1 MKPQKLSKRN
11 LTFLCLMF
19 VALTQA
25 QVISKPIKENPN
37 TVKTEAFN
45 VYGSAG
51 LNNATNEIDM
61 AGEITNMAS
70 VIETGFVYSTSENL
84 PTISDTKIITESG
97 EGTFNNTLTDLLPNT
112 TYYIRPYAVNAN
124 GTTYGS
130 LSTVD
135 TSIQASIDVNL
146 KTRIKTYPNPSTSF
160 ISLSGLME
168 SKNYIIYNLAGKELA
183 KGNISINNKIDIRFL
198 ENGMYLLKLDDFEII
213 RFIKE

>member
-97 EGTFNNTLTDLLPNT
+97 EGTFSNTLTDLLPNT

>member
-97 EGTFNNTLTDLLPNT
+97 EGTFSNTLTDLLPNT

-124 GTTYGS
+124 GTIYGS

-168 SKNYIIYNLAGKELA
+168 SKNYIIYNMAGKELA